1 MFRNAIQ
8 LCHFLSTIEE
18 QTQEEMGTNFQ
29 GTVFKAMLAKAVAKR
44 NIEVSGAVSGP
55 ITKWCVLSQVF
66 SGGSHPCYYS
76 FGVLWSV
83 FPTCTFF

>member
-1 MFRNAIQ
+1 MYLNLFPSDVQLLQALSQSLIMFRNAIQ

-55 ITKWCVLSQVF
+55 ITDRK
-66 SGGSHPCYYS
+66 
-76 FGVLWSV
+76 SV
-83 FPTCTFF
+83 V